1 MIQLHD
7 YLLVKKKTNIF
18 FCYENHLKKK
28 IRKSSQKKQDKEGE
42 EDSITSN
49 IINKL
54 TNIRL
59 LIRII

>member
-7 YLLVKKKTNIF
+7 YLLVKNF
-18 FCYENHLKKK
+18 LLHLKKK
-28 IRKSSQKKQDKEGE
+28 KKKSSKKKQDE
-42 EDSITSN
+42 ERKKDSITSN

-59 LIRII
+59 LSRII